1 MSSRKKTKRSHSGN
15 KLQEHGTNSHPRKLP
30 PLDEPDISRI
40 LKVAE
45 AGQLEE
51 FGESFDHPLHST
63 AVDAYGEEQSGSESL
78 GRASAP
84 QRKRAARNKMHPS
97 KIPDDDV
104 QKINTSD
111 PKDKPT
117 KEDMVQ
123 KKALN
128 ITQVQVKKKRTS
140 ENTTPDPSVESPRSV
155 EIWCPKEMKR
165 SSRDITELDVVLT
178 EFERVAANYR
188 QSVESNVCRKAIDDF
203 CSAFKDQITDRIME
217 AQELK
222 NMKKKNTKV
231 IAEIKKKRQQLFQL
245 REDLIGAEPQ
255 LVQLQREYAELQE
268 KRSSLRQ
275 ATELLTDLK
284 ELQHDC
290 LDYREENPK
299 AKVVYG
305 TSSLPALLVE
315 SRRILGAERH
325 FHNTNM
331 KLEEAL
337 AAQRGKLSKKP

>member
-1 MSSRKKTKRSHSGN
+1 
-15 KLQEHGTNSHPRKLP
+15 E
-30 PLDEPDISRI
+30 EPDVSTI

-51 FGESFDHPLHST
+51 LGDSFDHPLHST
-63 AVDAYGEEQSGSESL
+63 AVDAYGEEHSDSESL

-84 QRKRAARNKMHPS
+84 LRKRAERSKKMRCS
-97 KIPDDDV
+97 KIPDGDV
-104 QKINTSD
+104 QKINTSGPED
-111 PKDKPT
+111 TPT
-117 KEDMVQ
+117 KENVVQ

-128 ITQVQVKKKRTS
+128 TTQVQVKKKRTS
-140 ENTTPDPSVESPRSV
+140 ESTSDPSVESPLSV
-155 EIWCPKEMKR
+155 QVWCPKELKR

-178 EFERVAANYR
+178 EFERIAENYR
-188 QSVESNVCRKAIDDF
+188 QSIESSICRKAVSDF
-203 CSAFKDQITDRIME
+203 CSALKDQITDRIME

-222 NMKKKNTKV
+222 NMKKKNAKV

-245 REDLIGAEPQ
+245 RENLIGAEPQ

-268 KRSSLRQ
+268 RKSSLRQ
-275 ATELLTDLK
+275 ATELVTDLK

-325 FHNTNM
+325 FQNINM

-337 AAQRGKLSKKP
+337 AVQRGKLSKK

>member
-1 MSSRKKTKRSHSGN
+1 
-15 KLQEHGTNSHPRKLP
+15 
-30 PLDEPDISRI
+30 DEPDVSRI

-51 FGESFDHPLHST
+51 LGESFDHPLHST
-63 AVDAYGEEQSGSESL
+63 AVDVYGEEHSDSESL
-78 GRASAP
+78 GHASAP
-84 QRKRAARNKMHPS
+84 QRKRAASNKMHPS
-97 KIPDDDV
+97 KIPDDDD
-104 QKINTSD
+104 QKINTAD
-111 PKDKPT
+111 PEDKPT
-117 KEDMVQ
+117 KEDVVQ
-123 KKALN
+123 KKVYEYYHVYLML
-128 ITQVQVKKKRTS
+128 TLVPVESTH
-140 ENTTPDPSVESPRSV
+140 SVEV
-155 EIWCPKEMKR
+155 WCPKEMKR

-178 EFERVAANYR
+178 EFERIAAHYR

-222 NMKKKNTKV
+222 NTKKKNTKV
-231 IAEIKKKRQQLFQL
+231 IAEIKKKRQRLFQL

-275 ATELLTDLK
+275 ATELLTHLK

-290 LDYREENPK
+290 LDYSEENPK
-299 AKVVYG
+299 ANVVYG

-325 FHNTNM
+325 FHNINM

-337 AAQRGKLSKKP
+337 AVQRGKLSKKP

>member
-1 MSSRKKTKRSHSGN
+1 
-15 KLQEHGTNSHPRKLP
+15 E
-30 PLDEPDISRI
+30 EPDVSTIP
-40 LKVAE
+40 KVAE

-51 FGESFDHPLHST
+51 LGDSFDHPLHST
-63 AVDAYGEEQSGSESL
+63 AVDAYGEEHSDSESL
-78 GRASAP
+78 GCASAP
-84 QRKRAARNKMHPS
+84 LRKHAERSEKMRRS
-97 KIPDDDV
+97 KIPGRGKK
-104 QKINTSD
+104 KIKAPGPEDT
-111 PKDKPT
+111 PT
-117 KEDMVQ
+117 KENV
-123 KKALN
+123 KALN
-128 ITQVQVKKKRTS
+128 ATQVQVKKKRTS
-140 ENTTPDPSVESPRSV
+140 ENTSNPSVESPLSV
-155 EIWCPKEMKR
+155 QVWCPKEMKR
-165 SSRDITELDVVLT
+165 SSRDVTELDVVLT
-178 EFERVAANYR
+178 EFERIAANYK
-188 QSVESNVCRKAIDDF
+188 ESIELNICRKAIDDF

-222 NMKKKNTKV
+222 NVKEKNAKV
-231 IAEIKKKRQQLFQL
+231 IIEIKKKRQQLFQL

-268 KRSSLRQ
+268 RQSSLRQ

-325 FHNTNM
+325 FQNVNM

-337 AAQRGKLSKKP
+337 AVQRGKLSKKP